1 MLVLSIKWFGEKKA
15 DYYLMERKN
24 IWTEFKNELG
34 FTTASI
40 QYIELTCRIAAEEH
54 KTDLSGQ
61 SIVDIA
67 KKHGLSISM
76 LPKDIQSHI
85 ASNYIIQIHS
95 CVERFLTKFQGLVG
109 SPMQN
114 LIYNSER
121 DGNKLKWIMK
131 HALSETNVQY
141 KKLYDICNYY
151 RLLRNTIIHKGED
164 SNELR
169 SAYSNVQKADK
180 GKLNAINKIEDLCF
194 DDQVLFARSARSLL
208 ERIYTQSNY
217 DWKKIIDH
225 EQQKIKE
232 IELRYQ
238 NDKDQQMLHINN
250 YLKRFYPIPK
260 SGVPIDL

>member
-1 MLVLSIKWFGEKKA
+1 MLVLSIKWFGENKT
-15 DYYLMERKN
+15 DYYFMERKN

-61 SIVDIA
+61 SMVDIA

-76 LPKDIQSHI
+76 LPKDIQSRI

-95 CVERFLTKFQGLVG
+95 CVNRFLNDFKQLVG
-109 SPMQN
+109 SPVYQLECPKKEDILTWTAN
-114 LIYNSER
+114 KSLLKKTENDKILIN
-121 DGNKLKWIMK
+121 
-131 HALSETNVQY
+131 
-141 KKLYDICNYY
+141 ICNYY
-151 RLLRNTIIHKGED
+151 RLLRNAIIHKGED

-169 SAYSNVQKADK
+169 IAYSNAKKAK
-180 GKLNAINKIEDLCF
+180 TGKLKAINKIEDVCF

-238 NDKDQQMLHINN
+238 NDKEQQMVHTNN
-250 YLKRFYPIPK
+250 YLKRFYPVPK